1 MRRTVTEIQQM
12 ITALQSEMVDVKNGV
27 KLFRVH
33 KRPGNKNPMSLMG
46 PSRETGTYT
55 KSRGGRMFDFTLS
68 GMSSKRAV
76 ALEEELNAYFAY
88 ILKQDWFKERYLNN
102 LVTGELFD

>member
-1 MRRTVTEIQQM
+1 
-12 ITALQSEMVDVKNGV
+12 
-27 KLFRVH
+27 
-33 KRPGNKNPMSLMG
+33 
-46 PSRETGTYT
+46 
-55 KSRGGRMFDFTLS
+55 MFDFTLS